1 MPDRSSVLSDG
12 QVCDTPHFCRDFNQ
26 LTLETSEIRPVLMA
40 GTNVGHLSPPSA
52 TFLFSESG
60 ISSQLA
66 PAPPVRS
73 SSTLRKK
80 DRPVLPPSKPL
91 PTPPGKEEKKKKKKG
106 KLFRLPKFY
115 RSEKPAEPEIS
126 CPTHVTHNLH
136 VAFDK
141 STGEI
146 KGLPEAWHQLLLASN
161 ISRLEQERNPE
172 LLLGV
177 LQCFDESA
185 KQKDKYMT
193 NISVVTNS
201 SGSLESMNSTSRS
214 FSTPSQ
220 SANVT
225 VCSDSVSLRSSN
237 YPSCLTH
244 PPVSSVENANASFH
258 GIDPLATSING
269 TGRNG
274 GVPMSAHSAA
284 GSSSSGRGSSCTTN
298 SGHGGHGASL
308 HGLSAASLMELTGNR
323 SHACTVSPGRR
334 TSIGAGVFLG
344 PFGRTSGPAIPEMSP
359 ALGTHRLVKDG
370 PDAALFGSGS
380 MASTNTGTLTNGQL
394 LSQGRS
400 FRETE
405 TSVSEG
411 HGTSSAP
418 ILPRT
423 SAVSVGGLS
432 SSRSSGCSLSC
443 SGVSGNL
450 SMAGLPASASMMSTQ
465 LSYNQ
470 PGSASSPVNE
480 DVQKSASFRL
490 SPPPIPP
497 HAKCGRHTDFVHP
510 HSSEAVYIGDGAGT
524 GCEGAGGTLRQTS
537 TVGSPG
543 DLNSKLE
550 SSPKPSFEELLSS
563 MLLSKDGDLIT
574 PDPFVMVGES
584 SSSSTSEPDGDEVE
598 EDEDRGSESDRITDG
613 LLNVA
618 DVDVSNQHYGAY
630 EPPII
635 DPSSGLPTPMTVSEE
650 SADTAVGEA
659 TIQCN
664 SRLVGTPPIT
674 NTDVIPPP
682 AAFSSIGESPRSTPS
697 YPHIQLPLKKTPAT
711 APPPIPTKPQA
722 LLQTL
727 WSQQQLTAFR
737 AGQSPTPIAQHLLP
751 ATTPQHTDHLTLKP
765 VVENTTIA
773 NPVQK
778 QPFESDHKPTLQK
791 APSSTPRRRN
801 GAHRLTDQQVHER
814 LRTIVSKGNPYD
826 KYQLVEKV
834 GQGASGV
841 VYSGYDVFTR
851 KLVAIKQMNL
861 AQQPKKELI
870 INEILVMQANRQA
883 NIVNY
888 LDSYLVPTALNRQ
901 ILTTD
906 TGSHTTTGSGSGEEL
921 WVVMEYLDG
930 GSLTDVVTETC
941 MEEGH
946 IAAICKEVL
955 RALEFLHANRVIHR
969 DIKSDNILLGMDG
982 SVKLTDF
989 GFCAQLSADKT
1000 KRSTMVGTPYWM
1012 APEVVSRKQYGPK
1025 VDIWSLGI
1033 MAIEMLD
1040 GEPPYLNE
1048 NPLRALYLIATN
1060 GKPEI
1065 KERHRLSPIFLDFLD
1080 HCLEVDVERRSTA
1093 TELLKHP
1100 FICHCADS
1108 LSSLVPLIQLARE
1121 QK

>member
-1 MPDRSSVLSDG
+1 
-12 QVCDTPHFCRDFNQ
+12 
-26 LTLETSEIRPVLMA
+26 
-40 GTNVGHLSPPSA
+40 
-52 TFLFSESG
+52 
-60 ISSQLA
+60 
-66 PAPPVRS
+66 
-73 SSTLRKK
+73 
-80 DRPVLPPSKPL
+80 
-91 PTPPGKEEKKKKKKG
+91 
-106 KLFRLPKFY
+106 
-115 RSEKPAEPEIS
+115 
-126 CPTHVTHNLH
+126 
-136 VAFDK
+136 
-141 STGEI
+141 
-146 KGLPEAWHQLLLASN
+146 
-161 ISRLEQERNPE
+161 
-172 LLLGV
+172 
-177 LQCFDESA
+177 
-185 KQKDKYMT
+185 
-193 NISVVTNS
+193 
-201 SGSLESMNSTSRS
+201 MNSTSRS

-220 SANVT
+220 STNVT
-225 VCSDSVSLRSSN
+225 VCSDNVSLRSSN
-237 YPSCLTH
+237 YPSCLSH
-244 PPVSSVENANASFH
+244 PPVSSVENANALFH
-258 GIDPLATSING
+258 GSDPLATSING
-269 TGRNG
+269 SGRNG
-274 GVPMSAHSAA
+274 GVPLSTHSAA

-298 SGHGGHGASL
+298 SGHGGHGTSL

-323 SHACTVSPGRR
+323 NHACAVSPGRR
-334 TSIGAGVFLG
+334 TSVGAGVFLG
-344 PFGRTSGPAIPEMSP
+344 PFSRTSGPAIPEMSP

-370 PDAALFGSGS
+370 QDTALFGSGS

-405 TSVSEG
+405 IGVSEG

-450 SMAGLPASASMMSTQ
+450 SIAGLPASASMMSTQ

-470 PGSASSPVNE
+470 PCSASSPVNE
-480 DVQKSASFRL
+480 DAQTSASFRL
-490 SPPPIPP
+490 SPPPVPP
-497 HAKCGRHTDFVHP
+497 HAKSGRHTDLIHP
-510 HSSEAVYIGDGAGT
+510 HSSEAVYVGDGAAT

-537 TVGSPG
+537 IVGSPS
-543 DLNSKLE
+543 DLSSKLE
-550 SSPKPSFEELLSS
+550 SSSKPSFEELLSS
-563 MLLSKDGDLIT
+563 MLLSKNEELIT

-584 SSSSTSEPDGDEVE
+584 SSSSTSELDGDEVE
-598 EDEDRGSESDRITDG
+598 EEEVDQGSDSDHITDG
-613 LLNVA
+613 LLNVV
-618 DVDVSNQHYGAY
+618 DVDVSNQHYDAY
-630 EPPII
+630 ESPII
-635 DPSSGLPTPMTVSEE
+635 DPSSGLPTPMTVSEYQKE
-650 SADTAVGEA
+650 MLDTHREL
-659 TIQCN
+659 
-664 SRLVGTPPIT
+664 S
-674 NTDVIPPP
+674 
-682 AAFSSIGESPRSTPS
+682 ESPRSTPS
-697 YPHIQLPLKKTPAT
+697 YPHVQLPLKKASAT

-737 AGQSPTPIAQHLLP
+737 TGQSPTPVAHLLP
-751 ATTPQHTDHLTLKP
+751 ATTPQHIDHLTLKP
-765 VVENTTIA
+765 MIENTAIA
-773 NPVQK
+773 NPIQK
-778 QPFESDHKPTLQK
+778 QSFESGHKPTLQK

-814 LRTIVSKGNPYD
+814 LRAIVSKGNPYD

-841 VYSGYDVFTR
+841 VYSGYDIFTR

-906 TGSHTTTGSGSGEEL
+906 TGSHTTAGSGSGEEL

-955 RALEFLHANRVIHR
+955 HALEFLHANRVIHR

-1080 HCLEVDVERRSTA
+1080 HCLEVDVERRATA
-1093 TELLKHP
+1093 TDLLKHP